1 MIVRYIRFVCDECGT
16 TQEFQ
21 DEDEV
26 DLAGKGWVGLFVN
39 NQFLHYCSKA
49 CLLKAVN
56 LSETVQ

>member
-1 MIVRYIRFVCDECGT
+1 VCDECGT